1 MNQKPTRLKQ
11 LCEESPALGKKLA
24 EIFLAGTIGAYD
36 RNNGT
41 PIFQGQINAHY
52 HCKDKYLT
60 PHELMREMAKS
71 GLGNCGVSVSIGDVR
86 GLLFREWNHGRME
99 RKRLDCSV
107 LDRMMWAYKSI
118 K

>member
-1 MNQKPTRLKQ
+1 MNQKPTSLKQ
-11 LCEESPALGKKLA
+11 LCKESPALGKKLA
-24 EIFLAGTIGAYD
+24 EIFLAGPIGAYD

-41 PIFQGQINAHY
+41 PIFQGQINAHC

-60 PHELMREMAKS
+60 PHELMQELDKRGFVK
-71 GLGNCGVSVSIGDVR
+71 CGVSVSIGVVR
-86 GLLFREWNHGRME
+86 GLLFWAWNQGLRE

-107 LDRMMWAYKSI
+107 SDRMMWAYKSI